1 MASNSSLTNHYT
13 IHGVLDLAAS
23 NSARQGTEPADHY
36 TLYKILDLAASYS
49 ARTITL
55 PKNSVFCGKLLIP
68 DHYTLYEILDLAAS
82 D

>member
-1 MASNSSLTNHYT
+1 MASNSSLTNYYT

-23 NSARQGTEPADHY
+23 NSARQGTEPDHY
-36 TLYKILDLAASYS
+36 TLYEILDLAASYS

-68 DHYTLYEILDLAAS
+68 DLYTLYEILDLAAS